1 MKETILVAGGTGFL
15 GYHFIKKA
23 LKKGF
28 KVISI
33 YKNNPLKK
41 RSLKKVKYIK
51 INICNFKILKRKLN
65 IHYIYVNNFSR

>member
-23 LKKGF
+23 LKKRF

-33 YKNNPLKK
+33 SQNNPSKK
-41 RSLKKVKYIK
+41 RFLKKVKYIK
-51 INICNFKILKRKLN
+51 SDICNFKILKKKLN
-65 IHYIYVNNFSR
+65 INLLK